1 MELRYPRSDYD
12 QCPLGSPKNSKTAGS
27 GAIPADVAP
36 VVHTQLL
43 GLLLYATPQS
53 LRGLL
58 ATFGGDDALPT
69 DMLRVEE
76 ALPAPHPAL
85 RCLLRL
91 DAGMESLQSG
101 CLVLH
106 LRLPE
111 ASSGRGL
118 CFSCWL
124 ISDVAYAPSFM
135 ACHSGVFT
143 SQPMEDTQAFT
154 VGIT

>member
-1 MELRYPRSDYD
+1 MNNV
-12 QCPLGSPKNSKTAGS
+12 PLAPPNHSKTAGS

-69 DMLRVEE
+69 DMLRLEE

-91 DAGMESLQSG
+91 DAGMESLISG
-101 CLVLH
+101 CLGLH
-106 LRLPE
+106 SRLPE

-118 CFSCWL
+118 CLSSWPV
-124 ISDVAYAPSFM
+124 SDVAYAPSSM
-135 ACHSGVFT
+135 TCYSGIFT
-143 SQPMEDTQAFT
+143 SQPVEETQT
-154 VGIT
+154 